1 MLTCVVERF
10 RRTTSIRAEASTAQL
25 VCAECSVICDEAGLL
40 EPSSQDLRVRDL
52 FSKTRKPARAPEAR
66 NAGNSMAI
74 DHDSELFKTV
84 LVADS
89 GEMCGTTRG
98 FGNCEFQSPWR
109 VLASAQLGK
118 HFRGRFAKSTIRLAF
133 SFSWAAYRSDSK
145 REVLRERVDISR
157 PDCSF
162 YGISTQTIFPAS
174 SWSIETVGPFA
185 PNCSKICGFITN
197 SR

>member
-89 GEMCGTTRG
+89 GEMCPMHDSRFWKLRVSITLEGT
-98 FGNCEFQSPWR
+98 S
-109 VLASAQLGK
+109 LG
-118 HFRGRFAKSTIRLAF
+118 
-133 SFSWAAYRSDSK
+133 AA
-145 REVLRERVDISR
+145 
-157 PDCSF
+157 
-162 YGISTQTIFPAS
+162 G
-174 SWSIETVGPFA
+174 
-185 PNCSKICGFITN
+185 
-197 SR
+197 